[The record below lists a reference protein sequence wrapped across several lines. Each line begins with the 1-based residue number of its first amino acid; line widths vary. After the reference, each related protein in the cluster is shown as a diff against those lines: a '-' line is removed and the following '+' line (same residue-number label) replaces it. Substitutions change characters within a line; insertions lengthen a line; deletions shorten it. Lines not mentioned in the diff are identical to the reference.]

1 MNEGVFTASS
11 KFLKENKK
19 LYMKNE
25 RQNNSNKE
33 ISIPLFIPLL
43 IIIISIIVFVNISNS
58 NSTVIATSNQEV
70 AETNLQNELE
80 TEETAEIVE
89 TEEEILYTPENEV
102 EEEITEPTISNE
114 TQSTTPKT
122 ATYTV
127 DSEQYT
133 VVGVLDIPSLNI
145 KYPILS
151 ETTTKLLK
159 VSLTKYWGANPNEV
173 GNMVVVGHNYK
184 NNKFFGNLSKIQ
196 HGEIVKITDL
206 AGKTLDYKVYDT
218 YVVDQYDNT
227 CTSQLT
233 DGKTEITL
241 ITCHYENASNHATK
255 RFVVK
260 ARAD

>member
-1 MNEGVFTASS
+1 M
-11 KFLKENKK
+11 ENKT
-19 LYMKNE
+19 
-25 RQNNSNKE
+25 QNNSRKE

-43 IIIISIIVFVNISNS
+43 IIIIYIIVFVNVSNS
-58 NSTVIATSNQEV
+58 NSTVIASQNQGV
-70 AETNLQNELE
+70 AKTNSQNDLE
-80 TEETAEIVE
+80 TEEILPTPTNEMV
-89 TEEEILYTPENEV
+89 EEI
-102 EEEITEPTISNE
+102 IEPTPNNE
-114 TQSTTPKT
+114 TNNTTPKT
-122 ATYTV
+122 DTYAV
-127 DSEQYT
+127 DGEEYT
-133 VVGVLDIPSLNI
+133 IVGTLNIPSLGI
-145 KYPILS
+145 EYPILS
-151 ETTTKLLK
+151 ETSNKLLK

-184 NNKFFGNLSKIQ
+184 NNKFFSNLSKIQ

-218 YVVDQYDNT
+218 YVIDPYDNA

-241 ITCHYENASNHATK
+241 ITCHYENGSNHATK

>member
-1 MNEGVFTASS
+1 M
-11 KFLKENKK
+11 ENKI
-19 LYMKNE
+19 
-25 RQNNSNKE
+25 QNNSRKE

-43 IIIISIIVFVNISNS
+43 IIIISIIVFVNVSNF
-58 NSTVIATSNQEV
+58 NSTVIARSNESV
-70 AETNLQNELE
+70 AETNSQNDLE
-80 TEETAEIVE
+80 TKEIVE
-89 TEEEILYTPENEV
+89 TEEEILPTPTNEV
-102 EEEITEPTISNE
+102 VEEIVEPTTNNE
-114 TQSTTPKT
+114 TNNTTPKT

-127 DSEQYT
+127 DGEEYT
-133 VVGVLDIPSLNI
+133 VVGTLNIPSLNI
-145 KYPILS
+145 EYPILS

-184 NNKFFGNLSKIQ
+184 NNKFFSNLSKIQ
-196 HGEIVKITDL
+196 HGEIVKIRDL
-206 AGKTLDYKVYDT
+206 SGKTLDYKVYDT
-218 YVVDQYDNT
+218 YVIDPYDNS

-241 ITCHYENASNHATK
+241 ITCHYENGSNHATK

>member
-1 MNEGVFTASS
+1 M
-11 KFLKENKK
+11 ENKI
-19 LYMKNE
+19 
-25 RQNNSNKE
+25 QNNSRKE

-43 IIIISIIVFVNISNS
+43 IIIISIIVFINVSNS
-58 NSTVIATSNQEV
+58 NSTVIASSNQSV
-70 AETNLQNELE
+70 AETNSQNDLK
-80 TEETAEIVE
+80 TEEIVE
-89 TEEEILYTPENEV
+89 TEEILPTPTNEEV
-102 EEEITEPTISNE
+102 EEIVEPTTNNE
-114 TQSTTPKT
+114 TNNTTSKK
-122 ATYTV
+122 ATYAV
-127 DSEQYT
+127 DGEEYT
-133 VVGVLDIPSLNI
+133 IVGTLNIPSLGI
-145 KYPILS
+145 EYPILS
-151 ETTTKLLK
+151 ETSNKLLK

-184 NNKFFGNLSKIQ
+184 NNKFFSNLSKIQ

-218 YVVDQYDNT
+218 YVIDPYDNA

-241 ITCHYENASNHATK
+241 ITCHYENGSNHATK

>member
-1 MNEGVFTASS
+1 ME
-11 KFLKENKK
+11 KK
-19 LYMKNE
+19 

-43 IIIISIIVFVNISNS
+43 IIIIFIIVFVNISNA

-70 AETNLQNELE
+70 AENNSQNELE
-80 TEETAEIVE
+80 TEEIVE
-89 TEEEILYTPENEV
+89 TKEEILPIPKNEV
-102 EEEITEPTISNE
+102 EEEIKEQTASNE

>member
-1 MNEGVFTASS
+1 M
-11 KFLKENKK
+11 ENK
-19 LYMKNE
+19 

-43 IIIISIIVFVNISNS
+43 IIIISIIVFINISNS
-58 NSTVIATSNQEV
+58 HSTVIATTNQDV
-70 AETNLQNELE
+70 AETNSQNELE
-80 TEETAEIVE
+80 TEKFVEI
-89 TEEEILYTPENEV
+89 EEEILPTPTNEV
-102 EEEITEPTISNE
+102 EEEITEQTTSNE

-127 DSEQYT
+127 DNKQYT
-133 VVGVLDIPSLNI
+133 VVGVLNIPSLNI
-145 KYPILS
+145 EYPILS
-151 ETTTKLLK
+151 ETSTELLK
-159 VSLTKYWGANPNEV
+159 VSLNKYWGSNPNEV

-184 NNKFFGNLSKIQ
+184 NNKFFSNLSKIQ

-218 YVVDQYDNT
+218 FVIDPYDNS

-241 ITCHYENASNHATK
+241 ITCHYENGSNHATK